1 MGQKEFNNQKK
12 ETPMKKEYMTP
23 EMDVIE
29 MEYKPDCLLCESNC
43 DDVPVNNSDPFNPNL
58 PTHNGQLL

>member
-1 MGQKEFNNQKK
+1 
-12 ETPMKKEYMTP
+12 MKKEYMTP

-29 MEYKPDCLLCESNC
+29 MEYKPDCLLCESNS

-58 PTHNGQLL
+58 PSTTGPLG

>member
-1 MGQKEFNNQKK
+1 
-12 ETPMKKEYMTP
+12 MKKEYKAP

-29 MEYKPDCLLCESNC
+29 MEYKPDCLLCESGC
-43 DDVPVNNSDPFNPNL
+43 DDVPVNNSNPFNPNL

>member
-1 MGQKEFNNQKK
+1 
-12 ETPMKKEYMTP
+12 MKKEYKAP

-58 PTHNGQLL
+58 PSTTGPLG

>member
-12 ETPMKKEYMTP
+12 ETPMKKEYKAP

-29 MEYKPDCLLCESNC
+29 MEYKPDCLLCESGC
-43 DDVPVNNSDPFNPNL
+43 SEPETTTPLTNNKFFGPL
-58 PTHNGQLL
+58 G